1 MPRGKETPV
10 EMARR
15 HVREQQERIERLAA
29 NIEEM
34 NAAGLKTNELERLLH
49 IQEGLLELLY
59 EHVKRWEQ
67 LELSYG
73 RRNPQT
79 GSSP

>member
-1 MPRGKETPV
+1 MPPIREAPV

-34 NAAGLKTNELERLLH
+34 NAAGLKTSELERLLR

-67 LELSYG
+67 LDLSYG
-73 RRNPQT
+73 RRRAAD
-79 GSSP
+79 